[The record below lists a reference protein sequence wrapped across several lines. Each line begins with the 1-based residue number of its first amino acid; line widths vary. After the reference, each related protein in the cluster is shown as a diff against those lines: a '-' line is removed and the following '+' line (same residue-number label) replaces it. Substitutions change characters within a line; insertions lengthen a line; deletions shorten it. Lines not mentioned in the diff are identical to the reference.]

1 MDLMDIW
8 INTYIYIQYMHI
20 KSNHIIS
27 YLIYYH
33 YKYKFISTIGIITII
48 VIIIII
54 IKRYDI
60 IS

>member
-1 MDLMDIW
+1 
-8 INTYIYIQYMHI
+8 MHI

-27 YLIYYH
+27 YLIYYY
-33 YKYKFISTIGIITII
+33 YKYKFISTIGIITIF

-60 IS
+60 ISKIDTYYIAGNVDT